1 MDSQDISDLRVASF
15 SAYLRSP
22 EEKLV
27 LKLTEENPRQPKAD
41 QDHQGHEI
49 GVFNADK
56 YFSMRMDH
64 HAETDRKLVVV
75 DPPQPVKPRW
85 RIGTPSVSS
94 ESSWNS
100 QSALLPAGHMIRS
113 PSPSQIKQK
122 KAAGRSC
129 FTVFGFNGPCLSKK
143 SVYVGDGDEEDA
155 AMVNHK
161 KDEPREE
168 LESFRFVHPI
178 AFDGAKENI
187 AGKRQLG
194 EAGNV
199 GDKPR
204 FSIEVFGSNSMNKGD
219 IAMKLERKLSML
231 TWDAIPKAPK
241 SFIPSNGGPCDDIM
255 SDASS
260 DLFELETLSGTVQP
274 YSTQYEPSEASI
286 EWSVVTASAA
296 DFSAVYSDY
305 DDKSIAGDL
314 TCANAVEKMA
324 KNKNP
329 THNEGPRSRPGGGS
343 LLSCKNQK
351 AVRVVQT
358 AYKSTNNNDKSRPM
372 SSAAAA
378 PPLVDSWR
386 KDFEFAPVAV
396 LRCLST
402 NLPVEM
408 G

>member
-56 YFSMRMDH
+56 YFNMRMDH
-64 HAETDRKLVVV
+64 HAETDRKLVV

-100 QSALLPAGHMIRS
+100 QSALLPAGHTIRS
-113 PSPSQIKQK
+113 PRPSRITQK

-129 FTVFGFNGPCLSKK
+129 FTVFGFNGPCLSRK

-178 AFDGAKENI
+178 AFDGAKENM
-187 AGKRQLG
+187 AGGAREIKR
-194 EAGNV
+194 
-199 GDKPR
+199 
-204 FSIEVFGSNSMNKGD
+204 
-219 IAMKLERKLSML
+219 
-231 TWDAIPKAPK
+231 
-241 SFIPSNGGPCDDIM
+241 
-255 SDASS
+255 
-260 DLFELETLSGTVQP
+260 
-274 YSTQYEPSEASI
+274 
-286 EWSVVTASAA
+286 
-296 DFSAVYSDY
+296 
-305 DDKSIAGDL
+305 
-314 TCANAVEKMA
+314 
-324 KNKNP
+324 
-329 THNEGPRSRPGGGS
+329 
-343 LLSCKNQK
+343 
-351 AVRVVQT
+351 
-358 AYKSTNNNDKSRPM
+358 
-372 SSAAAA
+372 
-378 PPLVDSWR
+378 
-386 KDFEFAPVAV
+386 
-396 LRCLST
+396 
-402 NLPVEM
+402 
-408 G
+408 